1 MTAQVE
7 MDRQIPETS
16 DENLQTI
23 ESGELEKGDLENRR
37 HFELSTAP
45 SNTNDPRRRARE
57 FRGRQVQ
64 MMAISIF
71 IH

>member
-7 MDRQIPETS
+7 MDRQIPETTN
-16 DENLQTI
+16 ENLQAL
-23 ESGELEKGDLENRR
+23 ENGELEKGELENGR
-37 HFELSTAP
+37 HFELSTAL
-45 SNTNDPRRRARE
+45 SNTSDPKRRARE